1 MTVSQSVITWLNK
14 FEEKA
19 VSTDI
24 QPAKVNSYSL
34 VKEPIIN
41 KKTFISGRVRATE
54 HYTLMAR
61 LDSQMD
67 SSRVENNA
75 WGEKLE
81 EWVRDMCKKKD
92 LPVIDNATVQSVN
105 VTTPFYLGKSEANE
119 SVYQL
124 TISITYE
131 KE

>member
-1 MTVSQSVITWLNK
+1 MTVSQSVIAWLK
-14 FEEKA
+14 RFEEKS
-19 VSTDI
+19 VNTDI

-41 KKTFISGRVRATE
+41 KKTFINGRVRVTE
-54 HYTLMAR
+54 HYTFMAR

-67 SSRVENNA
+67 SARVENNA
-75 WGEKLE
+75 WGEELE

-92 LPVIDNATVQSVN
+92 LPAIDGATTHSVN
-105 VTTPFYLGKSEANE
+105 ITTPFYLGKSEANE
-119 SVYQL
+119 SVYQV
-124 TISITYE
+124 TISIIYE